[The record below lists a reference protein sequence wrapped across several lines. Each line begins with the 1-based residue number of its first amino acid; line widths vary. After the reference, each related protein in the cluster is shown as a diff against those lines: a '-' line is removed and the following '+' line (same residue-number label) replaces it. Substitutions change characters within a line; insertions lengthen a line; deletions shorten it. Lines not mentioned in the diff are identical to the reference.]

1 MATMDQMSNVMNGM
15 AKIMG
20 NAKNKIN
27 IEQFQNSMKTYSTEK
42 ERMQLMNEMIQ
53 DSMEVAEDEVED
65 TDVDALI
72 ANMETDIKNKK
83 NRQINMEEEGEE
95 DVLWFT
101 YADFSDLST

>member
-1 MATMDQMSNVMNGM
+1 
-15 AKIMG
+15 
-20 NAKNKIN
+20 
-27 IEQFQNSMKTYSTEK
+27 MKTYSTEK

-53 DSMEVAEDEVED
+53 DSMDVAEDEVDD

-95 DVLWFT
+95 EALWYP
-101 YADFSDLST
+101 YADFGYVN

>member
-1 MATMDQMSNVMNGM
+1 MATMDQMANVMNGM

-20 NAKNKIN
+20 SAKNKIN
-27 IEQFQNSMKTYSTEK
+27 VEQFQNSMKTYSTEK

-83 NRQINMEEEGEE
+83 NRQINMEEEG
-95 DVLWFT
+95 
-101 YADFSDLST
+101 

>member
-95 DVLWFT
+95 DVLWST
-101 YADFSDLST
+101 YADFGDFST

>member
-1 MATMDQMSNVMNGM
+1 MVTMDQMANVMNGM

-20 NAKNKIN
+20 SAKNKIN

-53 DSMEVAEDEVED
+53 DSMEMEEGDIDD

-83 NRQINMEEEGEE
+83 NKQVEQDLMAEDEEAWLTTFILGI
-95 DVLWFT
+95 
-101 YADFSDLST
+101 

>member
-1 MATMDQMSNVMNGM
+1 MATMDQMANVMNGM

-20 NAKNKIN
+20 SAKNKIN
-27 IEQFQNSMKTYSTEK
+27 VEQFQNSMKTYSTEK

-53 DSMEVAEDEVED
+53 DSMDVAEDDVED

-83 NRQINMEEEGEE
+83 NRQANVEEEGEE
-95 DVLWFT
+95 DVL
-101 YADFSDLST
+101 

>member
-1 MATMDQMSNVMNGM
+1 
-15 AKIMG
+15 
-20 NAKNKIN
+20 
-27 IEQFQNSMKTYSTEK
+27 MKTYSTEK

-53 DSMEVAEDEVED
+53 DSMDVAEDEVDD

-95 DVLWFT
+95 EAL
-101 YADFSDLST
+101 

>member
-1 MATMDQMSNVMNGM
+1 
-15 AKIMG
+15 
-20 NAKNKIN
+20 
-27 IEQFQNSMKTYSTEK
+27 MKTYSTEK

-83 NRQINMEEEGEE
+83 NRQTNVEEEG
-95 DVLWFT
+95 
-101 YADFSDLST
+101 

>member
-95 DVLWFT
+95 DVL
-101 YADFSDLST
+101 

>member
-1 MATMDQMSNVMNGM
+1 
-15 AKIMG
+15 
-20 NAKNKIN
+20 
-27 IEQFQNSMKTYSTEK
+27 
-42 ERMQLMNEMIQ
+42 MNEMIQ

-95 DVLWFT
+95 DVL
-101 YADFSDLST
+101 